1 MIPHRVIACVPTYR
15 EPEKVADF
23 LKSCE
28 NIRYRPFKLIIVN
41 ANPGDETSKI
51 IEKYKV
57 LTDYEI
63 SEVYGQADEFWSA
76 TVNRGLNAVLKDY
89 QPDDWV
95 LISNVDIKFTHDIVS
110 LLLEEAIKH
119 RNCQIGAICTSDHHV
134 ISSGVQIKSWLATLT
149 RHPYAGVNAN
159 DLESNLL
166 IKVEYLPTRC
176 IIFPAETLTKVGLV
190 ADKWL
195 PHYGADYE
203 FSRRLARAGYTPY
216 IYTGVSI
223 EVDTKNTG
231 KSIYSTKSSL
241 FERIS
246 NLMSMKNPSNPR
258 FRIIFVLLVYPL
270 YAIPTAVVAYLLRSF
285 IEISFDK
292 HRIVSIFGKHERG
305 FSE

>member
-1 MIPHRVIACVPTYR
+1 MKPYRVIACAPTYR

-23 LKSCE
+23 LKSCQ
-28 NIRYRPFKLIIVN
+28 NIKYRPFKLIIVN

-63 SEVYGQADEFWSA
+63 SEVYGQADEFWSG
-76 TVNRGLNAVLKDY
+76 TVNRGLKVVLKDA

-95 LISNVDIKFTHDIVS
+95 LISNIDIKFTHDIVS
-110 LLLEEAIKH
+110 PLLEEAIKH

-149 RHPYAGVNAN
+149 HHPYAGVNVN

-166 IKVEYLPTRC
+166 IKVDYLPTRC
-176 IIFPAETLTKVGLV
+176 VIFPAETLTKVGLV

-203 FSRRLARAGYTPY
+203 FTRRLARAGYTPY

-231 KSIYSTKSSL
+231 KSVYSRESSR

-246 NLMSMKNPSNPR
+246 NLMSIKNPSNPR

-270 YAIPTAVVAYLLRSF
+270 YAIPTAVVAYLLRSL

-292 HRIVSIFGKHERG
+292 HLIVSIVGKHERG
-305 FSE
+305 FSQ